1 MSNHAAAAHGQG
13 HDASHGT
20 VKSYLIGFML
30 SLVLTG
36 LSFGLVMSGIWPRH
50 IAIPALIGLCVV
62 QLLVQLVYFLHLGTS
77 KSQRENVTTFV
88 FTLLII
94 FIIVGGSAWVL
105 HNMNANMMPNM

>member
-1 MSNHAAAAHGQG
+1 MSNHAAAAHG
-13 HDASHGT
+13 HDANHGS
-20 VKSYLIGFML
+20 VKSYLIGFIL

-36 LSFGLVMSGIWPRH
+36 LSFGLVMSGVVPKH
-50 IAIPALIGLCVV
+50 IAIPGLIGLCVV
-62 QLLVQLVYFLHLGTS
+62 QLLVQLVYFLHLGAS

-88 FTLLII
+88 FTVLII